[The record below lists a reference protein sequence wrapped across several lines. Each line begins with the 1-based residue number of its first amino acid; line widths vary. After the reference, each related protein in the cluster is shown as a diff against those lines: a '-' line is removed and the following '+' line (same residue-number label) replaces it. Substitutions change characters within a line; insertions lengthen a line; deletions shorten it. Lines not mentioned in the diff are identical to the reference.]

1 MLRCFKPRE
10 KTARIPYQALS
21 EKFEEGDIVYGLSI
35 DRTPAVNA
43 LDRRKFPSRKNGKDN
58 ILTQNPLTDA
68 VFGVT
73 VTPGKYRS
81 DEEIKAQLYDYQRGI
96 GFKKFTTNYSSLKK
110 LDYLELPEKD
120 RANRLWKRTSK
131 AGLVYQIFN
140 MDKKVHFCVENL
152 HTAIDKIA
160 KKEGI
165 EGNSV
170 TASEIRFLFRHRNQ
184 PQVSKN
190 LKIYNKDKEI
200 SIDKF
205 FSHPFWSL
213 YTPSQTHF

>member
-1 MLRCFKPRE
+1 MFMCFKTRRQ
-10 KTARIPYQALS
+10 TTSAPYQAFS
-21 EKFEEGDIVYGLSI
+21 DKFEEGDIVYGLSI

-81 DEEIKAQLYDYQRGI
+81 DEEIEAQLYDYQRGL
-96 GFKKFTTNYSSLKK
+96 GFKKFTTNYPSLKK
-110 LDYLELPEKD
+110 LDYLELPEQD

-140 MDKKVHFCVENL
+140 LDKKVHFFVDNL
-152 HTAIDKIA
+152 HASIDKIA

-165 EGNSV
+165 EGNCV

-184 PQVSKN
+184 PQVLKN

-200 SIDKF
+200 SIGEF